1 MNQQPRQPR
10 QPQQLQ
16 QLPAA
21 VARILERARRDP
33 AFRERLEAAP
43 LEAVRDEALTAAERR
58 WLVLP
63 NFGWLV
69 PGELAGIARPG
80 SRAALEAL
88 AAEGVRVLVNLGER
102 PLPADELTRV
112 GLRATEVPV
121 ADFTAPTPAQ
131 LEAAVGVIE
140 QAVAAGRPVAV
151 CCGAGLGRT
160 GTVLAAALVRRGRSA
175 AAAVAEVRAR
185 RPGSVETPEQEA
197 AVAAYARAR
206 SGAGQ
211 DG

>member
-1 MNQQPRQPR
+1 M
-10 QPQQLQ
+10 
-16 QLPAA
+16 
-21 VARILERARRDP
+21 
-33 AFRERLEAAP
+33 
-43 LEAVRDEALTAAERR
+43 RDEALTGGRSGAGSCSPGSA
-58 WLVLP
+58 
-63 NFGWLV
+63 GWSQQ
-69 PGELAGIARPG
+69 LAGIARPG

-151 CCGAGLGRT
+151 CCGAGTGPDRHGAGGRPRPAGPLGR
-160 GTVLAAALVRRGRSA
+160 
-175 AAAVAEVRAR
+175 AAVAEVRAR